1 MASNNIALRILHDDA
16 PAQPP
21 PRIDTPA
28 GASATTEGDTI
39 VVRDPRGAIV
49 VTYDAVS
56 GSATIAAPE
65 GDLRL
70 RAAGKVVVEAGTVLE
85 LSARAKT
92 RIQSVELELCTDLT
106 QLRTK
111 ALSVVSGAL
120 EGSALNVALRLGRVQ
135 LTAESIRERARDV
148 YRDVEGVIETRA
160 GRLRT
165 LVRGATQVRSGSTS
179 IVSEEDTFIDGSR
192 VLLG

>member
-1 MASNNIALRILHDDA
+1 MASNNSALRILHDPA
-16 PAQPP
+16 PT

-28 GASATTEGDTI
+28 GASATSDGDTI
-39 VVRDPRGAIV
+39 IVRDPRGAIV

-70 RAAGKVVVEAGTVLE
+70 SAAGKVVVEAGTTLE

-92 RIQSVELELCTDLT
+92 RIQSVELELAADFAH
-106 QLRTK
+106 LRTK
-111 ALSVVSGAL
+111 ALSVVSGAI
-120 EGSALNVALRLGRVQ
+120 EGSASNVALRLGRCHI
-135 LTAESIRERARDV
+135 TAERMLERARDV

-160 GRLRT
+160 GRMRT

-179 IVSEEDTFIDGSR
+179 IVSEDDTFIDGSR

>member
-1 MASNNIALRILHDDA
+1 MANNTALRILHHDT
-16 PAQPP
+16 PAQRP
-21 PRIDTPA
+21 PRVDTPA
-28 GASATTEGDTI
+28 GASATAEGDTI
-39 VVRDPRGAIV
+39 VVRDPRGVIV
-49 VTYDAVS
+49 VTYDATS

-70 RAAGKVVVEAGTVLE
+70 SAAGKVVVEAGTSLE

-92 RIQSVELELCTDLT
+92 RIQSVELELATELT

-111 ALSVVSGAL
+111 ALSVVAGAI
-120 EGSALNVALRLGRVQ
+120 EGSASNVAMRLGRYQ
-135 LTAESIRERARDV
+135 LTAERIRERARDV
-148 YRDVEGVIETRA
+148 YRDVEGVVETRA

-179 IVSEEDTFIDGSR
+179 IVSEEDTFLDGRR